1 MSAGDLESALA
12 LSRSGAGAW
21 TAHADPNY
29 ESANGMF
36 GGWTAAMLLRA
47 VCAEVDGK
55 ATPSALTV
63 NFVHKIEPGSDLLIR
78 TRRVGG
84 GRSVGYWQSELT
96 TADITLAVATVV
108 LTERRET
115 DGHLEVKMP
124 DAPDPAS
131 LIAVHAAPGPSGERV
146 SDRPIFGLPPFNQE
160 STYSTSWVRE
170 TSGRSVDHAQLA
182 LLADHRAPRSFF
194 WSDGPRPSSTL
205 TFSVY
210 FHATESEL
218 AAVGDDEIL
227 SEAFG
232 TRGADSTSEEHLRL
246 WSRRGAL
253 LATSVQMAWFK

>member
-1 MSAGDLESALA
+1 MPAGDLESALA

-47 VCAEVDGK
+47 VCAEVDSK

-63 NFVHKIEPGSDLLIR
+63 NFVHKIEPGSDLWATGNQSSRRPISRWRSPRLYSPSDARRTDTLRSRCQIPPIPPRSLRCTQPLDRVANEFPIVQSVGFLLSIRRAR
-78 TRRVGG
+78 TRPLGCVRRAGDWSTMPNSRYSPIIERR
-84 GRSVGYWQSELT
+84 GRSSG
-96 TADITLAVATVV
+96 AT
-108 LTERRET
+108 
-115 DGHLEVKMP
+115 
-124 DAPDPAS
+124 DP
-131 LIAVHAAPGPSGERV
+131 G
-146 SDRPIFGLPPFNQE
+146 
-160 STYSTSWVRE
+160 
-170 TSGRSVDHAQLA
+170 
-182 LLADHRAPRSFF
+182 RAPH
-194 WSDGPRPSSTL
+194 TL
-205 TFSVY
+205 SVY

-218 AAVGDDEIL
+218 TAVGDDEIL

-253 LATSVQMAWFK
+253 LATSVQMDWFR

>member
-1 MSAGDLESALA
+1 MPAGDLESALA

-47 VCAEVDGK
+47 VCAEVDGE
-55 ATPSALTV
+55 AAPTAINV
-63 NFVHKIEPGSDLLIR
+63 NFVGKIEPGSDLLIR

-84 GRSVGYWQSELT
+84 GRSVGYWQIELT
-96 TADITLAVATVV
+96 TADITLAVASVV
-108 LTERRET
+108 LTKRRET

-124 DAPDPAS
+124 VAPDPAT
-131 LIAVHAAPGPSGERV
+131 LIAVHAAPGPCGERI
-146 SDRPIFGLPPFNQE
+146 SDRPIFGLPPFSQE

-170 TSGRSVDHAQLA
+170 TSGRAVDHAQLA

-205 TFSVY
+205 TLSVY

-218 AAVGDDEIL
+218 AAVGDEEIL

-232 TRGADSTSEEHLRL
+232 IRGADSTSEEHLRL
-246 WSRRGAL
+246 WSRRGEL
-253 LATSVQMAWFK
+253 LATSVQMAWYR